1 MNKYIKQFLVVL
13 LIAAVLLGLAA
24 FLRTSGAGSTLSR
37 TLKRDWQLELP
48 EGYTIEYRAAT
59 DEKMKEGGLRYYVL
73 FYEDSSVLDGWLPWQ
88 SSDLQTGY
96 GIYAVDEVAKILDT
110 LNVPGGERPE
120 LEEAGVCSYSRLAG
134 EDEGELFLLH
144 TEGDFRLYLVESI
157 R

>member
-37 TLKRDWQLELP
+37 TLKRDWHLELP
-48 EGYTIEYRAAT
+48 EGYTVEYRAAT
-59 DEKMKEGGLRYYVL
+59 DDKMKEGGLRYYVL
-73 FYEDSSVLDGWLPWQ
+73 FYEDGTVLDSWLPWQ

-120 LEEAGVCSYSRLAG
+120 LEEAGVCSYSHLDG
-134 EDEGELFLLH
+134 EEEGELFLLH

>member
-24 FLRTSGAGSTLSR
+24 FLRTSGVGSTLSR
-37 TLKRDWQLELP
+37 SLKKDWQLELP

-73 FYEDSSVLDGWLPWQ
+73 FYEDSFVLDGWLPWQ

-96 GIYAVDEVAKILDT
+96 GIYAVDEVTKILDT

-134 EDEGELFLLH
+134 EEEGELFLLH

>member
-48 EGYTIEYRAAT
+48 EGYTVEYRAAT
-59 DEKMKEGGLRYYVL
+59 DDKMKEGGLRYHVL
-73 FYEDSSVLDGWLPWQ
+73 FYEDGTVLDSWLPWQ

-120 LEEAGVCSYSRLAG
+120 LEEAGVCSYSRLDG
-134 EDEGELFLLH
+134 EKEGELFLLH

>member
-48 EGYTIEYRAAT
+48 EGYTVEYRAAT
-59 DEKMKEGGLRYYVL
+59 DDKMKEGGLRYHVL
-73 FYEDSSVLDGWLPWQ
+73 FYEDGTVLDSWLPWQ

-120 LEEAGVCSYSRLAG
+120 LEEASVCSYSRLAG
-134 EDEGELFLLH
+134 EEEGELFLLH